1 MKERE
6 ESAEGSEREGFEETN
21 IVRLE
26 QDMVVFLHLLF
37 LLELALCRKVAMEGK
52 KRKCGNGYWFVSRDF
67 LFFLFF
73 LNLISISLLML
84 AFVGGVGEWNEMRG
98 GGKE

>member
-52 KRKCGNGYWFVSRDF
+52 KRNVVMGIG
-67 LFFLFF
+67 LFQEIFFFFFFF